1 MYVCMYFAVMVCVVN
16 SADIDECELMGR
28 SDCHADAEC
37 RDTVGSYDCTCK
49 SGYTGNGTYCAGRF
63 EYNNTSI

>member
-1 MYVCMYFAVMVCVVN
+1 MLY
-16 SADIDECELMGR
+16 SADINECELMGM
-28 SDCHADAEC
+28 SDCHADADC